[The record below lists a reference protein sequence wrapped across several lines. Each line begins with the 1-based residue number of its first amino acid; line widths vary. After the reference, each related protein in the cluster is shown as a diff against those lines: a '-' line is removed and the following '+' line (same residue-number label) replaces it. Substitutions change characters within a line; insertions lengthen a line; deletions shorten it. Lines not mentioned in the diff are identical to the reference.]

1 MCQERL
7 YLNSMMLQCEGHY
20 GRVSD
25 WQLFVILTVTVLYT
39 IANNEDDG
47 QGIINGFI
55 GDRSVAK

>member
-1 MCQERL
+1 
-7 YLNSMMLQCEGHY
+7 MMLQCEGHY

-39 IANNEDDG
+39 IAKNEDDG

-55 GDRSVAK
+55 GDSSVAK

>member
-1 MCQERL
+1 
-7 YLNSMMLQCEGHY
+7 MLQWEGHY

-55 GDRSVAK
+55 GDSSVAK